1 MALKDLE
8 VDPVGG
14 SDANGGS
21 TAGSALAS
29 GTGAVTD
36 GTSTVDLTADSPV
49 DLSAVVAGDVI
60 DIDGRVDGIRGT
72 SKFEVL
78 TVNDGADTMTVAPSP
93 AAAAGQSWAVGGA
106 LATLAS
112 AALLASPGDKVFL
125 KNSAD
130 FNETLTIS
138 LVGTGVLPIV
148 WEGYGV
154 TRGDDLRAII
164 DGESSRASGIVH
176 SLGSVPLHHV
186 FKNLRVTGH
195 TSHGIDLNSG
205 SDNVTVKKS
214 RIDNNGGNGIFCD
227 NDLRMFSV
235 ECDNNTLDGVDADSS
250 TRAVGCSIH
259 DNGVEGMDLQ
269 SFSVFKT
276 EIYGNG
282 SHQISGSSGE
292 AHDLINCTIDGVDKS
307 GNGIFLT
314 GSGDKRLTLVN
325 TIVTRC
331 ATGINPQV
339 NNGEGHLA
347 LNNNFFDNTVN
358 YASTWPA
365 SAQETDISVD
375 PKFVNQA
382 VGDYRLQLDSDARG
396 AGYDVGTLINAVS
409 FGDIGAHQTEATPGI
424 PGVPVFTP
432 GQLTTLKHN
441 NSFIDWAES
450 AGYTIITDGKE
461 RMKLFDP
468 FEESLI
474 ELSHLAPKGSFNLT
488 PVAGSPGL
496 TGKFFYAVTVINR
509 SLKDEIESAP
519 LQNGLA
525 AQVGS
530 PVVFIKGAVTPVGEQ
545 VAIDLSGIT
554 RVWSEATHFAIYR
567 SLDVTAADVDPFPVY
582 ARVGLVPVGSSPL
595 EFIDET
601 DDDDLDFANNA
612 LNIAKGPPPIAPF
625 IEELKSVVFATGFES
640 FSGTGADLTNGVATL
655 TIPTG
660 QLDEIHVGSEITFGS
675 SERAYFIQDLVEG
688 SPDDTITL
696 GDEHL
701 VTVPYEGT
709 TGIKDWFLCS
719 DPTAVRFS
727 EPERPYDWPPI
738 NTFQVGRGHGRNTG
752 VLAVRSNL
760 LITKRQETYA
770 YGFNKFAGFGQD
782 FQISSLIGCASN
794 RTLSVDENGTARW
807 LAVGGI
813 AESNGERVRIISGAI
828 SEKFNEVI
836 YDGDKGD
843 LAPRA
848 VGVHD
853 IVNHQYLCT
862 IPTVKASNGIG
873 SREMIVY
880 NYLTGVW
887 SIHEFNVEI
896 TELVAARDEDGYPIV
911 LMGDENGFVHRW
923 DLGDTDGAG
932 LPGAEGT
939 VRGTV
944 DTYVSSPLPIIR
956 DNSAS
961 FFKGAGSPNLD
972 LAGTPVVI
980 LSGTGAG
987 QIGVVADTLFS
998 PPELVLFK
1006 KFATKLD
1013 NTSVYALGPIA
1024 ADHRSGWMDFG
1035 TNNMKYLEY
1044 MEMSYYIEDSPGDWF
1059 LELFVD
1065 QPGVANP
1072 TIFTFPDGTKASFSF
1087 KTDGSDEP
1095 VPSGKS
1101 SVASVGYR
1109 RFKTANLPFR
1119 LLQWRIQSPYSK
1131 APGTIFTVTP
1141 RLRAGD
1147 N

>member
-1 MALKDLE
+1 MALNDLE
-8 VDPVGG
+8 VDTVAGADTN
-14 SDANGGS
+14 SGS
-21 TAGSALAS
+21 TAGSATAS
-29 GTGAVTD
+29 GTGASTD
-36 GTSTVDLTADSPV
+36 GTSTVDLSADTP
-49 DLSAVVAGDVI
+49 DLSSVPVGGSIAIAT
-60 DIDGRVDGIRGT
+60 RTDGIRST
-72 SKFEVL
+72 NIYEIL
-78 TVNDGADTMTVAPSP
+78 TINDGADTITVTPSP
-93 AAAAGQSWAVGGA
+93 GAASGQTWAIGGA
-106 LATLAS
+106 WKTLAKQ
-112 AALLASPGDKVFL
+112 ALVVEPGDKVFV
-125 KNSAD
+125 KASATY
-130 FNETLTIS
+130 NENFVIS
-138 LVGTGVLPIV
+138 IVGTALLPIV
-148 WEGYGV
+148 LEGYTT
-154 TRGDDLRAII
+154 TRGDGGRITI
-164 DGESSRASGIVH
+164 DGQATRASAITS
-176 SLGSVPLHHV
+176 SLGNVDHFYT
-186 FKNLRVTGH
+186 FKNFRCTDH
-195 TSHGIDLNSG
+195 TSHGITFGGTGDQANFFNVR
-205 SDNVTVKKS
+205 SDN
-214 RIDNNGGNGIFCD
+214 NAGNGLLGD
-227 NDLRMFSV
+227 NDIRMIDCEFDS
-235 ECDNNTLDGVDADSS
+235 NALIGVDTD
-250 TRAVGCSIH
+250 TGTTMIGCSVH
-259 DNGVEGMDLQ
+259 DNIGAGAVLKLDLVD
-269 SFSVFKT
+269 FCEF
-276 EIYGNG
+276 YGNG
-282 SHQISGSSGE
+282 GAQLVVQQGESHI
-292 AHDLINCTIDGVDKS
+292 INSTIDGVDKTNIGLS
-307 GNGIFLT
+307 FIGT
-314 GSGDKRLTLVN
+314 GVDSISTVIN
-325 TIVTRC
+325 NIITRC
-331 ATGINPQV
+331 SVGISVVDDNGDQQLAK
-339 NNGEGHLA
+339 NNL
-347 LNNNFFDNTVN
+347 LFDNTVDYSVN
-358 YASTWPA
+358 WPA
-365 SAQETDISVD
+365 SAKATDITTD
-375 PKFVNQA
+375 PQFENQA
-382 VGDYRLQLDSDARG
+382 GSDYRLASGSAARG
-396 AGYDVGTLINAVS
+396 AGYDVGKPVNDVS
-409 FGDIGAHQTEATPGI
+409 FMDIGAHQTKATPGI
-424 PGVPVFTP
+424 PTIPAFTP

-450 AGYTIITDGKE
+450 AGYTIVTDGKE

-488 PVAGSPGL
+488 PVGGSPGL
-496 TGKFFYAVTVINR
+496 TGKFFYVVTVINR

-530 PVVFIKGAVTPVGEQ
+530 PVVFIKGAVITVGQ
-545 VAIDLSGIT
+545 RVTVDLSGIT
-554 RVWSEATHFAIYR
+554 RVWFEATHFAIYR

-640 FSGTGADLTNGVATL
+640 FSGTGADLTNGVSTL

-660 QLDEIHVGSEITFGS
+660 QLDEIHVGSEITFGA
-675 SERAYFIQDLVEG
+675 SERAYFIQDLVVS
-688 SPDDTITL
+688 SPFDTITL

-701 VTVPYEGT
+701 VPVNYEGT

-782 FQISSLIGCASN
+782 FQISSLIGCTSN

-880 NYLTGVW
+880 NYLTGAW

-911 LMGDENGFVHRW
+911 LMGDENGFINRW

-987 QIGVVADTLFS
+987 QIGVVSNTLFS
-998 PPELVLFK
+998 PPELVLLK
-1006 KFATKLD
+1006 KFPTKLD

-1072 TIFTFPDGTKASFSF
+1072 TIFTFPDGTKASFAF